1 MDTGFATY
9 NSDSLLLLKSSGNL
23 LEMLTNCNLAFLI
36 HLEYCKSQEFLKLTG
51 THESEE
57 PSSLIFTS

>member
-1 MDTGFATY
+1 MFRNGYRFCTY
-9 NSDSLLLLKSSGNL
+9 NSDRLLLLKSFGNL

-36 HLEYCKSQEFLKLTG
+36 HLEYYNPQEFLELTG

-57 PSSLIFTS
+57 P